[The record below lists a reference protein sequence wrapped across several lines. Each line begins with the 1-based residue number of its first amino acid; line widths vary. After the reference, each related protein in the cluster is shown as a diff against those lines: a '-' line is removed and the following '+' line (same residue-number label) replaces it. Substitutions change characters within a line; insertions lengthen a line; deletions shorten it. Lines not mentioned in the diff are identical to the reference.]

1 MTNMEYIFFVINHP
15 MLPIQNKYTI
25 EIVIIFLATGVCSV
39 IHCPNSFSDSYFFNT
54 TKDSL
59 APRDQ
64 AVSDIANTKDKTS
77 RTNGTST
84 VFISVL
90 QGRQPCMVL
99 VLFQTER
106 QQWCCFQW
114 RETFETVICVV
125 CSHRVSWKLHTYCS
139 VCTSDYY
146 HSEMGWRD
154 RQMLTVRL
162 VSMKL

>member
-1 MTNMEYIFFVINHP
+1 MEYIFFVINHP

-106 QQWCCFQW
+106 QQ
-114 RETFETVICVV
+114 
-125 CSHRVSWKLHTYCS
+125 
-139 VCTSDYY
+139 
-146 HSEMGWRD
+146 
-154 RQMLTVRL
+154 
-162 VSMKL
+162 